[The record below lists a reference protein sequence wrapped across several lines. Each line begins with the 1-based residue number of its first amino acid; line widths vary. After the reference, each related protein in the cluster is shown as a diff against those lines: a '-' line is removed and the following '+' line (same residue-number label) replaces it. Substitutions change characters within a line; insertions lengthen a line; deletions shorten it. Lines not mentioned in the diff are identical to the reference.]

1 MAGENYNPLSG
12 MTASIG
18 AGFKATAPASATPAQ
33 TKTFTTGVDKAQADF
48 NKSLADAK
56 NTLAQ
61 ANKQGNK
68 VVAAS
73 AKALIDQLNTVVKP
87 ALAILQKAEN
97 PNAAYTGD
105 ITPINKSLGGGPAGS
120 GPTGA
125 VLGTG
130 GKGAYS
136 LEQIRSYM
144 DANNGAF
151 PPDLNT
157 IASGITAADLTNLV
171 NQYES
176 GTPMGGGLGTGTGT
190 GGTPAAS
197 TSRQLAVDAFKNAFG
212 LVFGIE
218 EANKPYVSTLYGIV
232 SGFYKSGSTID
243 EAINLSI
250 RQARVDKAIPE
261 FTNRFAGIFALEDK
275 LKAGYAVDVPTI
287 ADFIKSEAEMGDL
300 LRQAGMADL
309 ATQEFLGDVIG
320 RGKSVAEV
328 GRILSDAFY
337 RIDNAPQEIKAV
349 LATNFP
355 TASRV
360 GLAKALI
367 AGEKGAAALEKEIK
381 GYEIVAAAKQQ
392 GFTKTLEQ
400 GMDLSASGY
409 DYSTALTGYGQIAA
423 ALPVYERLQEY
434 STGQDVKTEAVQAQ
448 LESAV
453 LKKTYAEQEKLRLLS
468 EQEVNRFRGSS
479 GTAGSKSFA
488 SQARGAGLI

>member
-1 MAGENYNPLSG
+1 MAGPEDRKVVVPKIA
-12 MTASIG
+12 T
-18 AGFKATAPASATPAQ
+18 KAE
-33 TKTFTTGVDKAQADF
+33 TKAFTGGVDKAQAEF
-48 NKSLADAK
+48 NKSLAAAK
-56 NTLAQ
+56 STLAQ
-61 ANKQGNK
+61 ANKAGNK

-73 AKALIDQLNTVVKP
+73 ARGLIDQLNTVVKP
-87 ALAILQKAEN
+87 ALAILQKGEN
-97 PNAAYTGD
+97 PNAAYTGA
-105 ITPINKSLGGGPAGS
+105 ITPINQALGSGPAGS
-120 GPTGA
+120 GPTGV
-125 VLGTG
+125 VLGSG
-130 GKGAYS
+130 GKGAYN
-136 LEQIRSYM
+136 LQQIRAYM

-157 IASGITAADLTNLV
+157 IASGISASDLTTLI

-176 GTPMGGGLGTGTGT
+176 GTPMGGPSGANQP
-190 GGTPAAS
+190 GTPGIPA
-197 TSRQLAVDAFKNAFG
+197 TTGRQLAVDAFKNAFS
-212 LVFGIE
+212 LVFGSE
-218 EANKPYVSTLYGIV
+218 EANKPYVSTLYNIV

-287 ADFIKSEAEMGDL
+287 AEFIKSESEMGDI

-328 GRILSDAFY
+328 GRIISDAFY
-337 RIDNAPQEIKAV
+337 RIDNAPKEIKDV
-349 LATNFP
+349 LSTNFP

-367 AGEKGAAALEKEIK
+367 AGEKGAIALEREIK

-392 GFTKTLEQ
+392 GFAKTLEQ

-409 DYSTALTGYGQIAA
+409 DYSTALTGYGQIAG

-434 STGQDVKTEAVQAQ
+434 STGQNVKTEDVQTQ

-453 LKKTYAEQEKLRLLS
+453 LKKTYKEQEKLRLAS
-468 EQEVNRFRGSS
+468 EQEVGRFRGSS
-479 GTAGSKSFA
+479 GTAGSKSLA

>member
-1 MAGENYNPLSG
+1 MAGPEDRKVVVPK
-12 MTASIG
+12 I
-18 AGFKATAPASATPAQ
+18 ATKAQ
-33 TKTFTTGVDKAQADF
+33 TKAFTSGVDKAQADF
-48 NKSLADAK
+48 NKSLAAAK
-56 NTLAQ
+56 STLTQ
-61 ANKQGNK
+61 ATKQGNK
-68 VVAAS
+68 VVADS
-73 AKALIDQLNTVVKP
+73 ARSLINQLNTVVKP
-87 ALAILQKAEN
+87 ALSILQKAEN
-97 PNAAYTGD
+97 PNAAYTGE
-105 ITPINKSLGGGPAGS
+105 ITPINKALGSGPAGS
-120 GPTGA
+120 GPTGT

-130 GKGAYS
+130 GKGAYN
-136 LEQIRSYM
+136 LDQIRAYM

-157 IASGITAADLTNLV
+157 IASGITASDLTNLI

-176 GTPMGGGLGTGTGT
+176 GTPMGGPSGANQP
-190 GGTPAAS
+190 GTPGIPA
-197 TSRQLAVDAFKNAFG
+197 TTGRQLAVDAFKNAFS
-212 LVFGIE
+212 LVFGSE
-218 EANKPYVSTLYGIV
+218 EASKPYVSTLYNIV

-275 LKAGYAVDVPTI
+275 LKAGYAVQVPTI
-287 ADFIKSEAEMGDL
+287 AEFIRSEAEMGDL

-337 RIDNAPQEIKAV
+337 RIDNAPKEIKDV

-355 TASRV
+355 TASRI

-367 AGEKGAAALEKEIK
+367 AGEKGAAALEREIK
-381 GYEIVAAAKQQ
+381 GYEVVAAAKQQ
-392 GFTKTLEQ
+392 GFAKTLEQ
-400 GMDLSASGY
+400 GMELSASGY

-423 ALPVYERLQEY
+423 ALPISERLQEY
-434 STGQDVKTEAVQAQ
+434 STGQNVKTETVQAQ

-453 LKKTYAEQEKLRLLS
+453 LKKTYAEQERLRLLS
-468 EQEVNRFRGSS
+468 EQEVGRFRGSS
-479 GTAGSKSFA
+479 GTAGSKSLA

>member
-1 MAGENYNPLSG
+1 MAGPEDRKVVVPK
-12 MTASIG
+12 I
-18 AGFKATAPASATPAQ
+18 ATKAQ
-33 TKTFTTGVDKAQADF
+33 TKAFTSGVDKAQADF

-56 NTLAQ
+56 STLAA
-61 ANKQGNK
+61 ANKAGNK

-73 AKALIDQLNTVVKP
+73 ARGLIDQLNTVVKP
-87 ALAILQKAEN
+87 ALAILQKGEN
-97 PNAAYTGD
+97 PNAAYTGE
-105 ITPINKSLGGGPAGS
+105 ITPINKALGSGPAGS

-125 VLGTG
+125 VLGG
-130 GKGAYS
+130 GKGSYN
-136 LEQIRSYM
+136 LQQIREYM

-157 IASGITAADLTNLV
+157 IASGITASDLTNLI

-176 GTPMGGGLGTGTGT
+176 GTPMGGPSGANQP
-190 GGTPAAS
+190 GTPGIPA
-197 TSRQLAVDAFKNAFG
+197 TTGRQLAVDAFKNAFS
-212 LVFGIE
+212 LVFGSE
-218 EANKPYVSTLYGIV
+218 EASKPYVSTLYNIV

-275 LKAGYAVDVPTI
+275 LKAGYAVQVPTI
-287 ADFIKSEAEMGDL
+287 AEFIRSEAEMGDL

-337 RIDNAPQEIKAV
+337 RIDNAPKEIKDV

-355 TASRV
+355 TASRI

-367 AGEKGAAALEKEIK
+367 AGEKGAAALEREIK
-381 GYEIVAAAKQQ
+381 GYEVVAAAKQQ
-392 GFTKTLEQ
+392 GFAKTLEQ
-400 GMDLSASGY
+400 GMELSASGY

-423 ALPVYERLQEY
+423 ALPISERLQEY
-434 STGQDVKTEAVQAQ
+434 STGQNVKTETVQAQ

-453 LKKTYAEQEKLRLLS
+453 LKKTYAEQERLRLLS
-468 EQEVNRFRGSS
+468 EQEVGRFRGSS
-479 GTAGSKSFA
+479 GTAGSKSLA

>member
-12 MTASIG
+12 MKPTPT
-18 AGFKATAPASATPAQ
+18 KVTPVKATPAQ
-33 TKTFTTGVDKAQADF
+33 VKTFTTGVDKAQADF

-56 NTLAQ
+56 STLAQ

-97 PNAAYTGD
+97 PNAGYTGS
-105 ITPINKSLGGGPAGS
+105 ITPINQALGGGAPGS
-120 GPTGA
+120 GPSGA

-130 GKGAYS
+130 GKGAYN
-136 LEQIRSYM
+136 LDQIRAYM

-367 AGEKGAAALEKEIK
+367 AGEKGAAALEREIK

-434 STGQDVKTEAVQAQ
+434 STGQNVATDAVQTQ

-468 EQEVNRFRGSS
+468 EQEVNRFRSSS

>member
-1 MAGENYNPLSG
+1 MAGPEDRAVVVPKIA
-12 MTASIG
+12 T
-18 AGFKATAPASATPAQ
+18 KAE
-33 TKTFTTGVDKAQADF
+33 TKAFTGGVDKAQADF

-56 NTLAQ
+56 KTLAT

-97 PNAAYTGD
+97 PNAVYTGQ
-105 ITPINKSLGGGPAGS
+105 ITPINQALGGGAPGS
-120 GPTGA
+120 GPSGA

-130 GKGAYS
+130 GKGSYN
-136 LEQIRSYM
+136 LQQIREYM

-157 IASGITAADLTNLV
+157 IASGITASDLTNLV

-176 GTPMGGGLGTGTGT
+176 GTPMGAPSGANQP
-190 GGTPAAS
+190 GTPGIPAS
-197 TSRQLAVDAFKNAFG
+197 TSRQLAVDAFKNAFS
-212 LVFGIE
+212 LVFGAE
-218 EANKPYVSTLYGIV
+218 EANKPYVSTLYNIV

-275 LKAGYAVDVPTI
+275 LKAGYAVQVPTI
-287 ADFIKSEAEMGDL
+287 AEFIKSESEMGDI

-328 GRILSDAFY
+328 GRIISDAFY
-337 RIDNAPQEIKAV
+337 RIDNAPKEIKDV

-355 TASRV
+355 TASRI
-360 GLAKALI
+360 GLAKALV
-367 AGEKGAAALEKEIK
+367 AGEKGAAALEREIK
-381 GYEIVAAAKQQ
+381 GYEVVAAAKQQ
-392 GFTKTLEQ
+392 GFAKTLEQ
-400 GMDLSASGY
+400 GMELSASGY

-423 ALPVYERLQEY
+423 ALPISERLQEY
-434 STGQDVKTEAVQAQ
+434 STGKDVKTEAVQAQ

-453 LKKTYAEQEKLRLLS
+453 LKKTYAEQERLRLLS
-468 EQEVNRFRGSS
+468 EQEVSRFRGSS
-479 GTAGSKSFA
+479 GTAGSKSLA